1 MKKTPKKLP
10 ITRLADGL
18 IPPTNRWFSG
28 LAFGDKPQ
36 PVFPIP
42 LSFGLTDAGFAFG
55 LPTMT
60 TSEKSILG
68 GYKPEMDMAFGAKKA
83 RVSAY
88 DTLTVTLDH
97 LDAAAC

>member
-1 MKKTPKKLP
+1 MKKTPKELP

-28 LAFGDKPQ
+28 LAFGEEAM

-60 TSEKSILG
+60 TSEKAILG
-68 GYKPEMDMAFGAKKA
+68 GYKPEMDIGRRRRRWSA
-83 RVSAY
+83 R
-88 DTLTVTLDH
+88 TTP
-97 LDAAAC
+97 